1 MIQSKTQELDR
12 FCRYVHTTSWYVA
25 GFRREEYWMS
35 RNTRLLAALC
45 LVTNFGVEVS
55 DADST
60 GKESLTSKIHDNC
73 EDERLQPYRK
83 WPSDCR
89 IEWLNMKI
97 SQVRLAD
104 SLGPALEAQ
113 RVPTERCIRTTE
125 SST

>member
-1 MIQSKTQELDR
+1 
-12 FCRYVHTTSWYVA
+12 
-25 GFRREEYWMS
+25 MS

-45 LVTNFGVEVS
+45 LVTNFGMEVS
-55 DADST
+55 AQAEIADST